1 MKFTEI
7 LEELRKGKKVTR
19 EKWEK
24 DKTKRYKYI
33 QLEHGKCIAFLK
45 DDVSKD
51 IYQGAD
57 YMGCIF
63 DIGDFTA
70 EDWKIYK
77 EKEKNKIWKPKEGEA
92 YYVILTRGFID
103 YTIYDSDN
111 RDDNERLSFGNC
123 FKTREE
129 AEHMLEKI
137 KIINKLKELSNFN
150 FGDDIN
156 EIKYSIGYDVNTKKV
171 CSNMNRFTR
180 IMPFEVYFASNEDC
194 QKAIEIIGEENLK
207 KYYFDIV
214 EEEK

>member
-19 EKWEK
+19 EKWEEC
-24 DKTKRYKYI
+24 KTECYKYI
-33 QLEHGKCIAFLK
+33 KLEHGEIIAYLK
-45 DDVSKD
+45 DDNGEDKVEERTKCMFE
-51 IYQGAD
+51 IA
-57 YMGCIF
+57 
-63 DIGDFTA
+63 DFTS

-77 EKEKNKIWKPKEGEA
+77 EPTKNWEPKEGDTIFYITETGR
-92 YYVILTRGFID
+92 VISGTFLSLLP
-103 YTIYDSDN
+103 SDN
-111 RDDNERLSFGNC
+111 DKVLFNNAFQ
-123 FKTREE
+123 TREE

-156 EIKYSIGYDVNTKKV
+156 EIKYSIGYDVDTKKV

-180 IMPFEVYFASNEDC
+180 IMPFEVYFASKEDC

>member
-7 LEELRKGKKVTR
+7 LEELKKGEKVTR

-70 EDWKIYK
+70 EDWKIYQ
-77 EKEKNKIWKPKEGEA
+77 ENPTQMWKPQADET
-92 YYVILTRGFID
+92 YYSID
-103 YTIYDSDN
+103 KSGIIIGTNNVEFDMDRRCI
-111 RDDNERLSFGNC
+111 ELGNC
-123 FKTREE
+123 FKTKEK
-129 AEHMLEKI
+129 ALHMVEKI
-137 KIINKLKELSNFN
+137 KIINKLRELSNIKFSENKGKYFIYYN
-150 FGDDIN
+150 FR
-156 EIKYSIGYDVNTKKV
+156 E
-171 CSNMNRFTR
+171 NRVLCTETNYVK
-180 IMPFEVYFASNEDC
+180 IIPFEVCFKTREDC